1 MPEYVYVIL
10 FVILVTVLISLWV
23 SKKKKE
29 VWSGTL
35 VKKEWDPGDED
46 SSSSYVLV
54 FETEDGK
61 KKKFRTPDQRYYD
74 QWEVGD
80 RAEKKEGD
88 FFPSK
93 A

>member
-1 MPEYVYVIL
+1 MVW
-10 FVILVTVLISLWV
+10 WV

-29 VWSGTL
+29 VWSGKL
-35 VKKEWDPGDED
+35 LKKDWDPGDED

-54 FETEDGK
+54 FETEEGK
-61 KKKFRTPDQRYYD
+61 KKTFRTPDQRYYD

-80 RAEKKEGD
+80 RAEKKAGD

-93 A
+93 V